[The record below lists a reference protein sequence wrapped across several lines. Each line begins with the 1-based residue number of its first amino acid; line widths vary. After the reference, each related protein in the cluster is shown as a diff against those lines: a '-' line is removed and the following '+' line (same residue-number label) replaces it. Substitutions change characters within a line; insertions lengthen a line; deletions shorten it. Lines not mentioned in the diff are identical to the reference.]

1 MKTLFACVLAVC
13 AGVLASGFADDK
25 ARPALLLSL
34 EERLGTLTAGASKRV
49 DVLAAENERELIRLA
64 ARGEILPDPALRL
77 WAERDL
83 RLLPEQPFGN
93 LYRPKGL
100 TGYPAE
106 LETWSLKLR
115 EDLQS
120 LLTQMKEQKKKVEE
134 EAAKAFEERVR
145 SLVRANDAETA
156 HREREQ
162 FRTFGTSKAIKGFG
176 QEIQR
181 VEKLLSG
188 KGKKSKPATPA
199 DEDIPAP
206 PDALFLFEP
215 DNPAFQVFLGQVKA
229 VSAGSPER
237 GASGVQVGQQ
247 IRMTG
252 QRGLSMLALVGK
264 DVVVRETYDTY
275 ESKEESL
282 RFSEAVQALP
292 YGAFVVLFAHDDAT
306 RRFSGEA
313 QSSLFRLGASRG
325 IDKLPYRSAYLLIGV
340 KGMRIGGAVERSD
353 AKEVTYP

>member
-1 MKTLFACVLAVC
+1 VC

-49 DVLAAENERELIRLA
+49 DVLAADNERELIRLA
-64 ARGEILPDPALRL
+64 ARGEMLPDPALRL
-77 WAERDL
+77 WAEREL

-93 LYRPKGL
+93 LYRPEGL

-120 LLTQMKEQKKKVEE
+120 LLTQMKEEKKKVEE
-134 EAAKAFEERVR
+134 DAAKAFEERVR

-215 DNPAFQVFLGQVKA
+215 DNPAFQEFLRHVTA

-237 GASGVQVGQQ
+237 GASEARVGASL
-247 IRMTG
+247 RMTG
-252 QRGLSMLALVGK
+252 ERGLSMLALVGK
-264 DVVVRETYDTY
+264 DVVVRETFDTY
-275 ESKEESL
+275 ESKAESL

-292 YGAFVVLFAHDDAT
+292 YGAFVVLIAHDDAT